1 MMKKIKSIIIIFI
14 IILLTLLITTKSYA
28 ETQINIISDKREIQ
42 KDEEINIKVEI
53 TGSEIAAFTL
63 EIYWDSTILEYIK
76 GPENSNYTNNRIIYT
91 WVSNTGRNQQ
101 DLETEQFRFK
111 VLKEENANIVV
122 LGEFY
127 NEEGKKLEIDNT
139 NIGLEVKKNEN
150 KITEIEEEIKQT
162 RSK

>member
-1 MMKKIKSIIIIFI
+1 MKKIKNIIIIFI

-53 TGSEIAAFTL
+53 TEAEIAAFTL

-111 VLKEENANIVV
+111 VLKEENANIAV

-127 NEEGKKLEIDNT
+127 NEDGKKLEIDNT
-139 NIGLEVKKNEN
+139 NIELEVKKNEN
-150 KITEIEEEIKQT
+150 KTTETEEEIKQT

>member
-1 MMKKIKSIIIIFI
+1 MKKIKNIIIIFI

-53 TGSEIAAFTL
+53 TGAEIAAFTL

-111 VLKEENANIVV
+111 VLKEENANIAV

-127 NEEGKKLEIDNT
+127 NEDGKKLEIDNT
-139 NIGLEVKKNEN
+139 NIELEVKKNEN
-150 KITEIEEEIKQT
+150 KTTETEEEIKQT

>member
-1 MMKKIKSIIIIFI
+1 MKKIKSIIIIFI

-28 ETQINIISDKREIQ
+28 ETQINIISDKREMQ

-53 TGSEIAAFTL
+53 TGAEIAAFTL

-111 VLKEENANIVV
+111 VLKEENANIAV

-127 NEEGKKLEIDNT
+127 NEDGKKLEIDNT
-139 NIGLEVKKNEN
+139 NIELEVKKNEN
-150 KITEIEEEIKQT
+150 KTTETEEEIKQT

>member
-1 MMKKIKSIIIIFI
+1 M
-14 IILLTLLITTKSYA
+14 LTLLITTKSYA

>member
-1 MMKKIKSIIIIFI
+1 MKKIKSIIIIFI

-150 KITEIEEEIKQT
+150 NITEIEEEIKQT

>member
-1 MMKKIKSIIIIFI
+1 M
-14 IILLTLLITTKSYA
+14 
-28 ETQINIISDKREIQ
+28 
-42 KDEEINIKVEI
+42 
-53 TGSEIAAFTL
+53 
-63 EIYWDSTILEYIK
+63 
-76 GPENSNYTNNRIIYT
+76 
-91 WVSNTGRNQQ
+91 
-101 DLETEQFRFK
+101 
-111 VLKEENANIVV
+111 LKEENANIVV

>member
-1 MMKKIKSIIIIFI
+1 MKKIKNIIIIFI

-53 TGSEIAAFTL
+53 TEAEIAAFTL

-111 VLKEENANIVV
+111 VLKEENANIAV

-127 NEEGKKLEIDNT
+127 NEDGKKLEIDNT
-139 NIGLEVKKNEN
+139 NIELEVKKNEN

>member
-1 MMKKIKSIIIIFI
+1 MKKIKSIIIIFI

>member
-1 MMKKIKSIIIIFI
+1 MKKIKSIIIIFI

-111 VLKEENANIVV
+111 VLKEESANIVV

>member
-1 MMKKIKSIIIIFI
+1 MKKIKNIIIIFI

-53 TGSEIAAFTL
+53 TEAEIAAFTL

-111 VLKEENANIVV
+111 VLKEENANIAV

-127 NEEGKKLEIDNT
+127 NEDGKKLEIDNT

>member
-1 MMKKIKSIIIIFI
+1 MKKIKSIIIIFI

-150 KITEIEEEIKQT
+150 KTTEIEEEIKQT